1 MSVSSFSECGPAIIL
16 ASASPRRRELLGA
29 LRISYRIV
37 AADIDERS
45 LPDEQPADLVRR
57 LAATKALTIAARC
70 LPEQADR
77 AVAAGDC
84 EVLVLAADTEVAFN
98 GSVLG
103 KPTDS
108 QHARSM
114 LASLRDEPHVVLTG
128 LAFARGAA
136 VVWSSVVETAVWM
149 RAYSDA
155 EIARYVASGRPLDK
169 AGAYGIQDAEF
180 HPVSRIDGCYTNVVG
195 LPLCEVRR
203 ALVSVDPPR
212 FGSLVDPK
220 NVCEQLR
227 LAAGVR
233 CVDHARCGSV
243 V

>member
-1 MSVSSFSECGPAIIL
+1 VTVSFFSESGPAIIL

-29 LRISYRIV
+29 FPISYRVV

-45 LPDEQPADLVRR
+45 LPNERPADLVRR
-57 LAATKALTIAARC
+57 LAETKALTIAARC
-70 LPEQADR
+70 LPGGAGR
-77 AVAAGDC
+77 TVAAGDDAA
-84 EVLVLAADTEVAFN
+84 LVLAADTEVAFN

-103 KPTDS
+103 KPTD
-108 QHARSM
+108 QEQARSM

-128 LAFARGAA
+128 LAFARGDA

-149 RAYSDA
+149 RPYSDA
-155 EIARYVASGRPLDK
+155 EIAPYVASGRPLDK

-203 ALVSVDPPR
+203 ALLSVDPGR

-220 NVCEQLR
+220 NVCEELR
-227 LAAGVR
+227 LVAGVR
-233 CVDHARCGSV
+233 SVDHARCGSFG
-243 V
+243 